1 MGRKINLLSKRDRKR
16 LPEDIF
22 TSYATRVQ
30 RAGEI
35 LQETFNNFIEDLIA
49 HSSDP
54 ETSPVKDWE
63 VVVETDSEGTFRGKE
78 ILSYKVYIDNPV
90 FNILSEGTMDAVYP
104 RVAANYGYKAW
115 PMVGLRSK
123 EFGGKRVTHP
133 DSLKLTQG
141 KSNDD
146 KVVFRP
152 VIYNPIQPRNFTKK
166 LYEIAQKQIDKEG
179 LRIKLD
185 LTDV

>member
-49 HSSDP
+49 NSSDP

-63 VVVETDSEGTFRGKE
+63 VVVETDSEGKFRGKE

-90 FNILSEGTMDAVYP
+90 FNILSEGTMDAHYP

-115 PMVGLRSK
+115 PMVGLRTK
-123 EFGGKRVTHP
+123 EFGGQRVTQP
-133 DSLKLTQG
+133 DSLTLTQG

-146 KVVFRP
+146 KIVFRP

-179 LRIKLD
+179 LRVKLD